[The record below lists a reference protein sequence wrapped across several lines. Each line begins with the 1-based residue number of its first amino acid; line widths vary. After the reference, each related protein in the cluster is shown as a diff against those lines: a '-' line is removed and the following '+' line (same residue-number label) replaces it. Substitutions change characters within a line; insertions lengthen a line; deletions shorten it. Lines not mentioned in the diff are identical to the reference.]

1 MKFDILFQKF
11 MENSKMT
18 IVKINCED
26 AKEQLLIGASTFYGW
41 YNAKK
46 FEVEEDKDTNI
57 KYLLIE
63 EDTVQKIRAKNLK
76 KKHNK
81 NISEDSEVF
90 QNEPENTV
98 IDAEYSRNDNQKI
111 PEYSEKLQWNN
122 PLELMKY
129 VADLSAKAGKYE
141 LLTDKSK
148 ELKDDS
154 DHWQNKYHEL
164 NYKYKKISEDYE
176 KLQNEHNKLLENSK
190 KEQKQAW
197 WKLGK
202 N

>member
-1 MKFDILFQKF
+1 MAVIKL
-11 MENSKMT
+11 
-18 IVKINCED
+18 NCEE
-26 AKEQLLIGASTFYGW
+26 AQEQLLIGTSTFYGW

-46 FEVEEDKDTNI
+46 FDVEKDKDTNI

-63 EDTVQKIRAKNLK
+63 EDTVQKIRAKNL
-76 KKHNK
+76 NK
-81 NISEDSEVF
+81 RKNKPVLENNEVEQNI
-90 QNEPENTV
+90 PENTV
-98 IDAEYSRNDNQKI
+98 IDAEYSKNENQSFL
-111 PEYSEKLQWNN
+111 ESSGKLQWNN

-141 LLTDKSK
+141 LLEDKSK
-148 ELKDDS
+148 EQKEDTL
-154 DHWQNKYHEL
+154 HWQNKYHEL

-176 KLQNEHNKLLENSK
+176 KLQNEHKKLLEDSK